1 MDAQFVIHNFQ
12 QEIFSVCG
20 TITLTDQRRIDTL
33 FSVSF
38 MVAIQYSTG
47 YLKIPGWKDDY

>member
-38 MVAIQYSTG
+38 MVAIQYSIG
-47 YLKIPGWKDDY
+47 YLKIPG